1 MRWPWLVAVAASGL
15 TGVLVLAAVVFA
27 ALEPTSTTI
36 ALAAVGGS
44 VAAVTAGL
52 GVAVAWH
59 ARRNVVGMLMV
70 LVGLGEAF
78 TAAREIGERVL
89 VRHPDTLAAL
99 DWLVALF
106 AESSVW
112 LFVALALLLLCFPD
126 GRLPGPRWRP
136 VPWVLVV
143 AGLAHHAYG
152 AVDPAPFQPPLE
164 DLPHPFGAPPLAF
177 ELLGLVADVA
187 LLVLLIACAASL
199 VVRSRRSDET
209 RRRQVKWL
217 ALAGIGVPGF
227 IVACLT
233 EVIVLGQPQ
242 WLSLAVG
249 IATVVGIPVAITIA
263 MLRHDLYDVDRALAT
278 TVSYGLTTAALLA
291 IFASAVGVGGLV
303 LGRESTVAAV
313 AATALS
319 AVALSPLRRGLQ
331 RWVDRRLYPLRR
343 AALEA
348 IVELQRAIHAGT
360 ARPEQLAQR
369 LRGALRDPALRV
381 GYVIPGGP
389 GLVDDTGAPL
399 DPAGSV
405 PVVMG
410 GMPIGAVLPG
420 SDLLSVELLREVA
433 GASATLVEVV
443 RLRLEVTAALREVEA
458 SRARLVQV
466 GDSERRRLERDL
478 HDGAQ
483 QRLVSLGMALRLA
496 QRHLDDPAT
505 DMTGLI
511 DETVAELGT
520 AVAELRQIAHGL
532 RPSSLDDGLHAALA
546 AMTQHLPIPVALDV
560 HAEPLPDHLATTV
573 YYVTSEAI
581 TNAVKH
587 ADATRIDVRI
597 CRSNG
602 RLEVRITDDGR
613 GGATLAGGSGLAGL
627 RDRVDAV
634 GGVLA
639 LGSDAEHG
647 TVVEAM
653 VPCGS

>member
-1 MRWPWLVAVAASGL
+1 
-15 TGVLVLAAVVFA
+15 VLVLAAGVLA

-44 VAAVTAGL
+44 VAAVTAAL
-52 GVAVAWH
+52 GVAVARH
-59 ARRNVVGMLMV
+59 ARRNVVGALMV
-70 LVGLGEAF
+70 LVGLCEAL

-89 VRHPDTLAAL
+89 VQHPSTLVTL
-99 DWLVALF
+99 DWLVVLF
-106 AESSVW
+106 VESSVW
-112 LFVALALLLLCFPD
+112 LFVALALLLLYFPD
-126 GRLPGPRWRP
+126 GRPPSRRWRP
-136 VPWVLVV
+136 VPWVLVA
-143 AGLAHHAYG
+143 AGFAHHAYG
-152 AVDPAPFQPPLE
+152 AVDPAPYQAPLE
-164 DLPHPFGAPPLAF
+164 DLPHPFGAPPF
-177 ELLGLVADVA
+177 VFDLLSLLADVA
-187 LLVLLIACAASL
+187 LLVLLVACAASL
-199 VVRSRRSDET
+199 VVRSRRSDDV

-217 ALAGIGVPGF
+217 ALAGVGVPGF
-227 IVACLT
+227 VVVCLT
-233 EVIVLGQPQ
+233 EVIVLGQPR

-249 IATVVGIPVAITIA
+249 IATAVGVPVAAAIA
-263 MLRHDLYDVDRALAT
+263 MLRHDLYDIDRALAT
-278 TVSYGLTTAALLA
+278 TVAYGLSTAAVLA
-291 IFASAVGVGGLV
+291 IFASAVVAGGLV
-303 LGRESTVAAV
+303 FGHGSTVAAV

-319 AVALSPLRRGLQ
+319 AVALSPVRRVVQ
-331 RWVDRRLYPLRR
+331 RGIDRRLYPLRR
-343 AALEA
+343 AALQA
-348 IVELQRAIHAGT
+348 IADLHGAIHAGT
-360 ARPEQLAQR
+360 ARPEQVADR
-369 LRGALRDPALRV
+369 LRGALRDPGLRV
-381 GYVIPGGP
+381 GDIVPGGP
-389 GLVDDTGAPL
+389 GLVDETGAPL

-405 PVVMG
+405 AVMLG
-410 GMPIGAVLPG
+410 GAPIGALLPG
-420 SDLLSVELLREVA
+420 SRLLSAELLREVA
-433 GASATLVEVV
+433 AACATLVEVA
-443 RLRLEVTAALREVEA
+443 RLRLEITAALREVEA

-466 GDSERRRLERDL
+466 GDEERQRLERDL

-505 DMTGLI
+505 DVNALI

-560 HAEPLPDHLATTV
+560 HPEPLPDHVATTV

-602 RLEVRITDDGR
+602 RLEVRVTDDGR

-639 LGSDAEHG
+639 LGSDAGHG